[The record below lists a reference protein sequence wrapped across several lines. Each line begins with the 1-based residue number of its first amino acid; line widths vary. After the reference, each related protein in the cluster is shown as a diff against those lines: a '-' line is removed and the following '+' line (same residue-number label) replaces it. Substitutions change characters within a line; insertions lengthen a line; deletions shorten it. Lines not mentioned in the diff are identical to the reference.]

1 MNDYRSNETR
11 VALITGASKG
21 LGLELAGFLAVR
33 GYHLLLT
40 ARGRR
45 QLEEAADKLRLAS
58 SKVTTIPGDV
68 ADLDHRQQ
76 LIDVVQAF
84 GRLDILVNNASSL
97 GPLPMPALLD
107 YRLDDL
113 RQVFEVN
120 TFAPLALIQDL
131 RPLLSANQG
140 LVVNLSS
147 DAAVGGYEG
156 WGGYGSSKAAL
167 DLLSLTLASELRDE
181 GIAVVSVDP
190 GDMRT
195 DMHQDA
201 FPSEDISDR
210 PLPEVTLPFWAWLFG
225 QDPAVISGQCF
236 QAQSELWLVPA

>member
-1 MNDYRSNETR
+1 MNDYQSNETR

-21 LGLELAGFLAVR
+21 LGLELAGFLAAR

-45 QLEEAADKLRLAS
+45 QLEEAADQLQIATS
-58 SKVTTIPGDV
+58 NVTTIPGDA
-68 ADLDHRQQ
+68 ADPTHRQR
-76 LIDVVQAF
+76 LTEAVQRF
-84 GRLDILVNNASSL
+84 GRLDILINNASTL
-97 GPLPMPALLD
+97 GPLPMLALPA
-107 YRLDDL
+107 YPLDDL

-120 TFAPLALIQDL
+120 TFAPLALVQNL
-131 RPLLSANQG
+131 RPFLASARG
-140 LVVNLSS
+140 VVVNLSS

-167 DLLSLTLASELRDE
+167 DLLSLTLANELREAD
-181 GIAVVSVDP
+181 IAVVSVDP

-201 FPSEDISDR
+201 FPGEDIGDR
-210 PLPEVTLPFWAWLFG
+210 PLPEATLPFWAWLFG
-225 QDPAVISGQCF
+225 QDPAAISGQRF

>member
-21 LGLELAGFLAVR
+21 LGLELASFLAAR
-33 GYHLLLT
+33 DYRLLLT
-40 ARGRR
+40 ARGHR
-45 QLEEAADKLRLAS
+45 QLEEAAIQLRIAN
-58 SKVTTIPGDV
+58 SKVTTISGDV
-68 ADLDHRQQ
+68 ADPTHRQR

-84 GRLDILVNNASSL
+84 GRLDILVNNASTL
-97 GPLPMPALLD
+97 GPLPMPALPA
-107 YRLDDL
+107 YQLDDL
-113 RQVFEVN
+113 RQVFEIN
-120 TFAPLALIQDL
+120 TFAPLALVQGL
-131 RPLLSANQG
+131 RALLAASQG

-147 DAAVGGYEG
+147 DAAIGGYEG

-167 DLLSLTLASELRDE
+167 DLLSLTLANELHDE

-225 QDPAVISGQCF
+225 QDPAAISGQRF

>member
-1 MNDYRSNETR
+1 MNDYRTNETR
-11 VALITGASKG
+11 VALISGASKG
-21 LGLELAGFLAVR
+21 LGLELAGFLAAR

-45 QLEEAADKLRLAS
+45 QLEEAADQLRITG
-58 SKVTTIPGDV
+58 SKVTTIPGDI
-68 ADLDHRQQ
+68 ADPTRRQELLDA
-76 LIDVVQAF
+76 VQAF
-84 GRLDILVNNASSL
+84 GRLHILVNNASTL
-97 GPLPMPALLD
+97 GPLPMPALPA

-113 RQVFEVN
+113 RRVFEVN
-120 TFAPLALIQDL
+120 TFAPLALVQGL
-131 RPLLSANQG
+131 RPLLAAAHG

-147 DAAVGGYEG
+147 DAAVGGYDG

-167 DLLSLTLASELRDE
+167 DLLSLTLANELRND

-195 DMHQDA
+195 GMHQDA
-201 FPSEDISDR
+201 FPGEDIGDR

-225 QDPAVISGQCF
+225 QDPTAINGQRF